1 MSKITYLKQVSK
13 SPKPNKCFDLILKTN
28 LNWKIKLI
36 MEHPVEKKMF
46 NVLVTFEKKRNAFV
60 NDTKNEP

>member
-1 MSKITYLKQVSK
+1 MFWPDFKSK
-13 SPKPNKCFDLILKTN
+13 SKLEK
-28 LNWKIKLI
+28 KLI
-36 MEHPVEKKMF
+36 MGHPVEKKMC